1 MARKRMFD
9 TEIITQDSFLDLPME
24 SKALYFLLGMEAD
37 DEGFVNP
44 NKVLRLYGGTRDGI
58 KVLMAKEYIIPFKSG
73 VVVITDWNTN
83 NWLDKRRTKSTI
95 YLKEKTQLKLDK
107 NTNKYVVAKPMLSE
121 CLESIEESSIEE
133 NSIEEN
139 SIEENSSSS
148 NKEVDIITT
157 TTTGKNIFEFLEE
170 NFGRTISPIEYEKI
184 IEWENHFNEE
194 IIKYAIEECC
204 LNNAKTMS
212 YLNTILNDW
221 KSKGFTKLSEVKN
234 RSKKSTEEPI
244 VLQEHKIEKA
254 SLEEKEE
261 MEELLKEFKK

>member
-83 NWLDKRRTKSTI
+83 NWLDKRRANSTI

-121 CLESIEESSIEE
+121 CLESIKE
-133 NSIEEN
+133 NSI
-139 SIEENSSSS
+139 S
-148 NKEVDIITT
+148 NNKKEDINKT
-157 TTTGKNIFEFLEE
+157 TTTGKNIVEFLEE
-170 NFGRTISPIEYEKI
+170 NFGRTISQIEYKKI
-184 IEWENHFNEE
+184 IEWE
-194 IIKYAIEECC
+194 
-204 LNNAKTMS
+204 
-212 YLNTILNDW
+212 
-221 KSKGFTKLSEVKN
+221 
-234 RSKKSTEEPI
+234 
-244 VLQEHKIEKA
+244 
-254 SLEEKEE
+254 
-261 MEELLKEFKK
+261 

>member
-37 DEGFVNP
+37 DDGFINP
-44 NKVLRLYGGTRDGI
+44 NKVLRLYGGTQDAI
-58 KVLMAKEYIIPFKSG
+58 KVLIAKEYIIPFKSG

-95 YLKEKTQLKLDK
+95 YLKEKSLIKVDK

-133 NSIEEN
+133 YRVEE
-139 SIEENSSSS
+139 SSSS

-157 TTTGKNIFEFLEE
+157 TTTEKTIFEFLEE

-184 IEWENHFNEE
+184 IEWEKHFSED
-194 IIKYAIEECC
+194 IIKHAISESC
-204 LNNAKTMS
+204 LNNAKTMN
-212 YLNTILNDW
+212 YLTTILQDW
-221 KSKGFTKLSEVKN
+221 KSKGFTKLSEIEDRNKN
-234 RSKKSTEEPI
+234 KKEEP
-244 VLQEHKIEKA
+244 K
-254 SLEEKEE
+254 KERVY
-261 MEELLKEFKK
+261 L

>member
-37 DEGFVNP
+37 DDGFINP
-44 NKVLRLYGGTRDGI
+44 NKVLRLYGGTQDAI
-58 KVLMAKEYIIPFKSG
+58 KVLIAKEYIIPFKSG

-95 YLKEKTQLKLDK
+95 YLKEKSLIKVDK
-107 NTNKYVVAKPMLSE
+107 NSNKYVLAKPMLSE

-133 NSIEEN
+133 YRVEE
-139 SIEENSSSS
+139 SSSS
-148 NKEVDIITT
+148 TEVGIITT
-157 TTTGKNIFEFLEE
+157 TTEKNIFEFLEE
-170 NFGRTISPIEYEKI
+170 NFGRTISPAEYEKI
-184 IEWENHFNEE
+184 IEWENVFTEE
-194 IIKYAIEECC
+194 IIKHAISECC

-212 YLNTILNDW
+212 YLITILQDW
-221 KSKGFTKLSEVKN
+221 KIKGFTKLSEVKN
-234 RSKKSTEEPI
+234 RSKKDTEEPI
-244 VLQEHKIEKA
+244 VLQEQKIEK
-254 SLEEKEE
+254 STVEEKEE